1 MGKLGQLLVARGWIT
16 VQQLTR
22 ALKNQNVVGGRLGTC
37 LLEMDAI
44 TEDLLQKGLSEQ
56 LGVPA
61 VRVEELRGIPEEVQE
76 LLPAKLARRCRA
88 IPFRALGGRLDVAM
102 LDARNLAC
110 QDEIAFATGKRVRV
124 HVGNEIRI
132 FEALEKYYDEECP
145 SRFATLLDRLNR
157 SRYLWEKDIQP
168 TPGPHREVLAPL
180 EGDPFA
186 RPPRMQ
192 PPPELPDV
200 PAPTASTPAPPRRQ
214 RVVLP
219 ATGPSSIA
227 PAVRPPTSAA
237 ALFAAASPSPAA
249 PSAVPAPQVPASP
262 AAAPA
267 PARPAPPARPRSLPL
282 SAEEQAL
289 LRGSEVRQ
297 PTPSA
302 MPPTPP
308 TPPTPAMPAMP
319 AMPPPPTPSAPQAA
333 PAPLSPAAPAPA
345 ASPIEPPQNLAGAL
359 TALALV
365 RDREEVGDLLLGFL
379 GTRYRRVVLF
389 QANRDGVAAWRAKGA
404 GIDLKAF
411 SSFSVGFDRPS
422 IFLNLRGGSGLHLGP
437 LAPMPAHRELAA
449 TWGGELPRDCVMM
462 PVRLR
467 ERLVAVIYADRAE
480 SGPPGLHLEE
490 LKRLTDATVAAF
502 ERCILFKKQAVRGA

>member
-200 PAPTASTPAPPRRQ
+200 PPPTPAPAPPRRP

-237 ALFAAASPSPAA
+237 ALFAAT
-249 PSAVPAPQVPASP
+249 PQAP
-262 AAAPA
+262 AAAPTPKA
-267 PARPAPPARPRSLPL
+267 PPPPAPPIAPIAATTPVAAPPRPAPPARPRSLPL
-282 SAEEQAL
+282 SPDEQAL
-289 LRGSEVRQ
+289 LHGSEVRQ
-297 PTPSA
+297 PTPI
-302 MPPTPP
+302 PPIPP
-308 TPPTPAMPAMP
+308 PIP
-319 AMPPPPTPSAPQAA
+319 AMPPAP
-333 PAPLSPAAPAPA
+333 PAAPAPA
-345 ASPIEPPQNLAGAL
+345 VSPIAPPQDLAAAL
-359 TALALV
+359 QALALV

-379 GTRYRRVVLF
+379 GLRYRRVVLF
-389 QANRDGVAAWRAKGA
+389 QANKEGVAAWRAKGA